1 MFRRTDGIEKNRPQS
16 ANNPGPPHVAL
27 FRRAVILSRRRRIC
41 GCFSS
46 IHSIQRPDHVHSL
59 NQRDLLC
66 SSPALQFL
74 LASDGPRNLL
84 VSFEPHE
91 SIAVVLRGE
100 AVVLF
105 PFMLKHTFVK
115 VAGDTDVE
123 RVAAARHD
131 VCEIAVFVHRC
142 HPNLLAAALA
152 VTGRTTA
159 DPSPAAQ
166 DDSVEEGVWP
176 GRLPG

>member
-59 NQRDLLC
+59 NQRDLIC

-74 LASDGPRNLL
+74 LAGDGPRSLL
-84 VSFEPHE
+84 VSFESHE
-91 SIAVVLRGE
+91 AIAVVLCRE

-105 PFMLKHTFVK
+105 PFMLKPPLVE
-115 VAGDTDVE
+115 VAGDADVE
-123 RVAAARHD
+123 RVTAA
-131 VCEIAVFVHRC
+131 E
-142 HPNLLAAALA
+142 
-152 VTGRTTA
+152 
-159 DPSPAAQ
+159 S
-166 DDSVEEGVWP
+166 
-176 GRLPG
+176 LPL